1 MKKDNGDRNKVGMQG
16 GKGKTGISEGRNVRK
31 AVRERRHKSK
41 GTKRRGV
48 KDLVFLLS
56 LSFWEFP
63 LFLGVPSLFHF
74 SWRVKISSDLLSLS
88 FVV

>member
-1 MKKDNGDRNKVGMQG
+1 VKKDNGDRNKVGMQG

-48 KDLVFLLS
+48 KEAQMKGNKEKGGERTNLLGQDS
-56 LSFWEFP
+56 YACHAEFP
-63 LFLGVPSLFHF
+63 LFFHP
-74 SWRVKISSDLLSLS
+74 L
-88 FVV
+88 